1 MSADALAALA
11 ERFRELA
18 GRYEETKA
26 QAEGAVTYWR
36 WADAFSWW
44 DDPRPLAAERRG
56 FRRRRLLA
64 SPPDDPGRP
73 HDVVGIDGG
82 GRAVVVRMVGA
93 GGVHHE
99 HFVVRGPELAEATRY
114 EPAPA
119 WEPGPPVLRR
129 LIRVELDGDGLP
141 RAALEY
147 RRGDGIENGDSIASE
162 RYALDED
169 ERVVRIEATPEPDPE
184 RPLVPRP
191 EWRPPERWRMTW
203 TATYDED
210 GDLVALDE
218 QGEWGAGAPTSR
230 RVDLA
235 APDEPEDRSSADRR
249 VWRRPSDARE
259 VAAWARAVEDGLVR
273 RVLEL
278 LAAARPAEPLA
289 AVALAYDEADRLP
302 PELSLLLASEREALL
317 AAHPDEGSWY
327 LWNPAEWRAADAH
340 ARSLAGDP
348 ELDGAMADLSLE
360 WRPEGDHGAARA
372 LLNRVAKRLNEAD
385 WPVALAPD
393 FVAFATDVELCETA
407 DNLRAALPRGTLRRL
422 RRRDWLPYG

>member
-1 MSADALAALA
+1 V
-11 ERFRELA
+11 
-18 GRYEETKA
+18 GRGGPDE
-26 QAEGAVTYWR
+26 QA
-36 WADAFSWW
+36 
-44 DDPRPLAAERRG
+44 RR
-56 FRRRRLLA
+56 
-64 SPPDDPGRP
+64 PGRAR
-73 HDVVGIDGG
+73 
-82 GRAVVVRMVGA
+82 RAA
-93 GGVHHE
+93 
-99 HFVVRGPELAEATRY
+99 
-114 EPAPA
+114 
-119 WEPGPPVLRR
+119 VLR
-129 LIRVELDGDGLP
+129 
-141 RAALEY
+141 
-147 RRGDGIENGDSIASE
+147 
-162 RYALDED
+162 
-169 ERVVRIEATPEPDPE
+169 
-184 RPLVPRP
+184 LV
-191 EWRPPERWRMTW
+191 
-203 TATYDED
+203 
-210 GDLVALDE
+210 G
-218 QGEWGAGAPTSR
+218 
-230 RVDLA
+230 
-235 APDEPEDRSSADRR
+235 R